1 MSIRELKSMTDKAEE
16 AIKLIKQIRDLGIL
30 QSDPSYLEVKTHLNE
45 WIKSD
50 EKKVKDYTIEF
61 PRYGRKATLT
71 LPWREDQTC
80 TFLMKKPY
88 GS

>member
-1 MSIRELKSMTDKAEE
+1 MSDKADE

-30 QSDPSYLEVKTHLNE
+30 ESDPSYLAVKAHLNE

-50 EKKVKDYTIEF
+50 DKKIKDYVIEF

-71 LPWREDQTC
+71 LPWRADQTC
-80 TFLMKKPY
+80 SFLMKKPY